1 MPRSVDLSERKR
13 KIVHA
18 LWKLISV
25 HGLESASMRNVAHAA
40 HMSTGQLQHYFKTRD
55 DLLEYAIAL
64 LSEQAQERIEA
75 KLGALPTEPS
85 PDTVLRECLY
95 DVLGLDSES
104 RLTVL
109 VHIAFFASILSNP
122 HIFEAIRKSND
133 TLYTFTADLIIQA
146 QADGRC
152 LTTLDPVKESYGIW
166 SLTVSLGMDL
176 ALGNLEEDEAIERL
190 EYYFSKIFIK
200 PS

>member
-1 MPRSVDLSERKR
+1 MPRPVDHNQRKR
-13 KIVHA
+13 EIAHA
-18 LWKLISV
+18 LWELISV

-55 DLLEYAIAL
+55 DLLEYAVAL
-64 LSEQAQERIEA
+64 LSERAQERIEA
-75 KLGALPTEPS
+75 KLAILPVS
-85 PDTVLRECLY
+85 PTPENILRQCLY

-109 VHIAFFASILSNP
+109 VHVAFFASVLSNP
-122 HIFEAIRKSND
+122 HVFEAIRKSND
-133 TLYTFTADLIIQA
+133 TLYTFTADLITQA

-152 LTTLDPVKESYGIW
+152 PATLDPVKETYGIW

-176 ALGNLEEDEAIERL
+176 ALGTLEEDEAIERL